1 MDGYLSNVPG
11 GRQMFSVTKSEMVHW
26 QNWSGSVHC
35 NVNQIC
41 TPFTVEELA
50 AIVKKAKNHNKTIR
64 VVGAGHSF
72 TPLVATGDVLISLKY
87 LRGVEGVDKATNTV
101 SVWGGTTLKELSEAL
116 AEQGYAM
123 ENMGDINLQT
133 IAGAISTGTHGTGA
147 HLGNI
152 PTQITGITLMTAT
165 GELETV
171 HTQSNQ
177 ELFQA
182 AQVSLGML
190 GIIIKAEIKVL
201 PQYSLIAQ
209 SYRLSFADCLKQLDA
224 LKTLNRNFE
233 FYWFPYTETVQVKTM
248 NRWEDHTAM
257 PARAKQNSMLKKLV
271 IENGLLWVMSEA
283 SKRIPKT
290 YKAVSTMSAMG
301 VPVGSEVNTSH
312 LLYATPRLV
321 KFQEMEYAISEETLP
336 QVLQEIKYIIKRK
349 KCKVH
354 FPIECRFVKQDH
366 IWLSPSYG
374 RNSAYVAVHMY
385 KGMPFNEY
393 FSIMEEI
400 FRKYGGRPHWGKMHT
415 CSNRELQELYP
426 KLQQFLDIRKRFDSA
441 GVFMND
447 YLQELFQVI

>member
-1 MDGYLSNVPG
+1 M
-11 GRQMFSVTKSEMVHW
+11 TKSETVHW

-35 NVNQIC
+35 NVNQIYA
-41 TPFTVEELA
+41 PSTVEELI
-50 AIVKKAKNHNKTIR
+50 AIVQQTKYHNKTIR
-64 VVGAGHSF
+64 VVGRGHSF
-72 TPLVATGDVLISLKY
+72 TPLVATGDMIISVEH
-87 LRGVEGVDKATNTV
+87 LRGVEEVDKATNTV
-101 SVWGGTTLKELSEAL
+101 SVWGGTTLKELSETL
-116 AEQGYAM
+116 AGQGYAM

-165 GELETV
+165 GELENV
-171 HTQSNQ
+171 HSHSNQ
-177 ELFQA
+177 ELLQA
-182 AQVSLGML
+182 AQISLGLL
-190 GIIIKAEIKVL
+190 GIIIKVEIKVQ
-201 PQYSLIAQ
+201 PQYSLLAH
-209 SYRLSFADCLKQLDA
+209 SYRLSFEDCLSQLDA

-233 FYWFPYTETVQVKTM
+233 FYWFPYTETIQVKTM
-248 NRWEDHTAM
+248 NRWDDNKTI
-257 PARAKQNSMLKKLV
+257 PSRTKQNNMIKKLV

-283 SKRIPKT
+283 SKRLPKT
-290 YKAVSTMSAMG
+290 YKAVSALSAMG

-321 KFQEMEYAISEETLP
+321 KFQEMEYAIPEETLP
-336 QVLQEIKYIIKRK
+336 QVLQEIKYLIKRK
-349 KCKVH
+349 RCKVH
-354 FPIECRFVKQDH
+354 FPIECRFVKQDN

-393 FSIMEEI
+393 FSIVEEV

-415 CSNRELQELYP
+415 RPYQELQELYP
-426 KLQQFLDIRKRFDSA
+426 KLPHFLDIRRRLDPA

-447 YLQELFQVI
+447 YLRDLFQVI